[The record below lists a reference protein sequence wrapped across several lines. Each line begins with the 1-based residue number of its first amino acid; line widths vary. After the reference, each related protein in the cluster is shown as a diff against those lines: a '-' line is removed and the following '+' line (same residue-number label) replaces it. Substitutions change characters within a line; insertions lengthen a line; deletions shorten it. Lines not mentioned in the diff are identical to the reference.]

1 MFRVGVT
8 YEEEE
13 KLEGDGAEAHKVE
26 MVKCSNV
33 AEHQIFYNPFPFLH
47 NINSLCH
54 NYVYNFLLFDI
65 YFDIFMK

>member
-47 NINSLCH
+47 NIKGLLLTRLCKK
-54 NYVYNFLLFDI
+54 VEAFL
-65 YFDIFMK
+65 KS